1 MAATRSWSVQANKTW
16 KCCFDS
22 CDLRIG
28 RHVVIV
34 LNPSVDAVV
43 TVAFQQFFGLSALGF
58 IKPVLDGQRTD
69 LVVVEWKSLQC
80 LELPSFNVHA
90 HVINEARSLRSIEN
104 VPECLSGE
112 LDGWS
117 FVSLHF
123 RLRFN
128 SIIKNA
134 TQSPP
139 AQNFTRLPASL
150 KTTALTTWQVRFSM
164 CLGNASMQI
173 PVQPFSSSALVF
185 DVYVPSPDPT
195 STKNPSLTPGNTAS
209 DTHLS

>member
-117 FVSLHF
+117 FVRLHF
-123 RLRFN
+123 MLRN
-128 SIIKNA
+128 SNRIIKNA
-134 TQSPP
+134 TPIAACPEFHPLASFTENDCFDDLTGAILHASGKRINADPRP
-139 AQNFTRLPASL
+139 ALL
-150 KTTALTTWQVRFSM
+150 LERFR
-164 CLGNASMQI
+164 I
-173 PVQPFSSSALVF
+173 
-185 DVYVPSPDPT
+185 
-195 STKNPSLTPGNTAS
+195 
-209 DTHLS
+209 